1 MSVKHFNLVFAC
13 VFCCITESKKF
24 VFQEKALVAANL
36 NQEIEK
42 ELLERLKNNTVSTDT
57 HAHNMCMHAHKL
69 MHLRVKFVCTYTRLF
84 NYAHTW

>member
-1 MSVKHFNLVFAC
+1 MSFVVSLNHN
-13 VFCCITESKKF
+13 F

-69 MHLRVKFVCTYTRLF
+69 MHLRVKFVCTYTRLL